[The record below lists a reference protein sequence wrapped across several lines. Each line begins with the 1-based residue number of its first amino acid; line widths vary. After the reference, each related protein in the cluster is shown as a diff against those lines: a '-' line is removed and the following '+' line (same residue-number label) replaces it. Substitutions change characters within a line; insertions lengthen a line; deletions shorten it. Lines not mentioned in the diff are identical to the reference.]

1 MVKAYRD
8 CFTTS
13 VQDKLQW
20 FKQATWDGE
29 LGRQARLA
37 LKELLENSLVQEIE
51 LQIGGLSPYQ
61 RDEHRLDQRNGYYI
75 RQLDTERGCIADLRV
90 PRSRNGVYQPE
101 VFRRY
106 QRRSGAVD
114 EAILRIFCGGNSTR
128 HVGEVLELLVGASV
142 SATTVSQV
150 TKALD
155 PYVRAYHRRPLED
168 RYQYLLLD
176 GIALRSKGA
185 GGRKHVLVLTAYGI
199 TRDGYRELIDFCQA
213 DSEGEAPWTRFLQ
226 SLYQRGLVGDN
237 LRLVTTDGAA
247 GLIAALDMVFPL
259 VPRQRCWVHKLRN
272 VAGKLRK
279 VNQKECLKQAK
290 QIYLAANRLQA
301 TSRFRAWQERWGT
314 VEPKAVT
321 CLAEDIDAL
330 LTVFDVPAAHRIVV
344 RTTNP
349 IERCFREVRRRTRPM
364 TCFNNAGSIDRI
376 MFAVFMHQTANW
388 SKHPIR
394 HFTQKT

>member
-1 MVKAYRD
+1 M
-8 CFTTS
+8 
-13 VQDKLQW
+13 
-20 FKQATWDGE
+20 
-29 LGRQARLA
+29 
-37 LKELLENSLVQEIE
+37 
-51 LQIGGLSPYQ
+51 
-61 RDEHRLDQRNGYYI
+61 
-75 RQLDTERGCIADLRV
+75 
-90 PRSRNGVYQPE
+90 
-101 VFRRY
+101 
-106 QRRSGAVD
+106 
-114 EAILRIFCGGNSTR
+114 
-128 HVGEVLELLVGASV
+128 
-142 SATTVSQV
+142 
-150 TKALD
+150 
-155 PYVRAYHRRPLED
+155 
-168 RYQYLLLD
+168 
-176 GIALRSKGA
+176 
-185 GGRKHVLVLTAYGI
+185 
-199 TRDGYRELIDFCQA
+199 
-213 DSEGEAPWTRFLQ
+213 
-226 SLYQRGLVGDN
+226 
-237 LRLVTTDGAA
+237 
-247 GLIAALDMVFPL
+247 DMVFPL

-321 CLAEDIDAL
+321 CLAEDIEAL

-394 HFTQKT
+394 HFAQKT